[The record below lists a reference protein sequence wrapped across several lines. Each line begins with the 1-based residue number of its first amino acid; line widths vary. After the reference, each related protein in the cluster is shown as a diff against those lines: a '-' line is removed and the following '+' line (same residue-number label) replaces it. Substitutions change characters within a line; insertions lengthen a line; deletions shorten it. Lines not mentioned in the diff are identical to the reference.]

1 MTGQP
6 DAVLV
11 TLAESFAANN
21 KAMDALDPDSPSYG
35 DDFEELSQRLGQI
48 EDAMVGAGAMSGR
61 GIEAKLGILRVK
73 LTGLHGI
80 EDDHPTIVLL
90 EAIAEDARR
99 LVKA

>member
-1 MTGQP
+1 
-6 DAVLV
+6 
-11 TLAESFAANN
+11 
-21 KAMDALDPDSPSYG
+21 
-35 DDFEELSQRLGQI
+35 
-48 EDAMVGAGAMSGR
+48 MSGR

-99 LVKA
+99 LVTADA